1 MERAIAIIIFLVSF
15 VAVGPAQST
24 EPEAAPAEIY
34 LAKDDGEGKAG
45 DAATEFLPSDVPI
58 HCVVKLFSSEPVTVK
73 MFLIAVNVS
82 GVKPG
87 SNIVSTSYTTGEG
100 ENIVFFHGRPHKQ
113 WVPGIYRADI
123 HLNGKQIGSLEFVV
137 KGDVRTTGGNT
148 FAPKNS
154 RPPAR
159 NGKRPN

>member
-1 MERAIAIIIFLVSF
+1 MKRTLTILTSLFCLAVLV
-15 VAVGPAQST
+15 PAQSI
-24 EPEAAPAEIY
+24 EPGSAPAEIY

-58 HCVVKLFSSEPVTVK
+58 HCVVKLSSSVPATVK

-87 SNIVSTSYTTGEG
+87 SNIVSTSYTTSEG

-123 HLNGKQIGSLEFVV
+123 HLNGKKIGSLEFVV
-137 KGDVRTTGGNT
+137 KGDVRTAGANT
-148 FAPKNS
+148 FAPKSS
-154 RPPAR
+154 RPLAR